1 MSRSANTAQ
10 ILDRGYRTYDGE
22 RRGVFGAMRSVAW
35 HTTRS
40 ILGLGRPARH
50 KVFPVIVFVIAFLPS
65 IAFLGLSILL
75 GDFGDEL
82 RPEYWELFDLAF
94 LPSILFASM
103 VAPEALV
110 RDRRDGM
117 FALYLSTPLTRP
129 SYLGAKVAAVLG
141 CLSLITVGP
150 PLLLLLG
157 YTIQNQG
164 PDGIDGWLWVAAR
177 IGFAGVV
184 IAAVYAAIGL
194 AAASL
199 TDRRAFASVAAI
211 LVLLGGLIAGGA
223 LVEGAE
229 LAREYFLVSPV
240 NTALEVAPRTFGDE
254 SEELAGVATGLVAAV
269 AAGWVVLGGAVV
281 AWRYRK
287 MAAV

>member
-1 MSRSANTAQ
+1 MNRSADTAQ
-10 ILDRGYRTYDGE
+10 ILDRGYRKYDGE
-22 RRGVFGAMRSVAW
+22 RRGVLGAVRSVAW

-50 KVFPVIVFVIAFLPS
+50 KVFPVIVFVVAFLPS

-75 GDFGDEL
+75 SDFGDEL

-94 LPSILFASM
+94 LPSILFAAM
-103 VAPEALV
+103 VAPDALV

-129 SYLGAKVAAVLG
+129 TYLGAKVVAVLG

-157 YTIQNQG
+157 YTIQSQG
-164 PDGIDGWLWVAAR
+164 PDGLDGWLWVAAR

-184 IAAVYAAIGL
+184 IAAVYTAIGL
-194 AAASL
+194 AASSL

-223 LVEGAE
+223 LAEGAE
-229 LAREYFLVSPV
+229 LAKEFWLVSPV

-254 SEELAGVATGLVAAV
+254 SEEMRGVATGLVAAV
-269 AAGWVVLGGAVV
+269 AAGWVLLGSAVV

>member
-1 MSRSANTAQ
+1 MSQSTNTAQ
-10 ILDRGYRTYDGE
+10 ILDRGYRKYEGE

-129 SYLGAKVAAVLG
+129 TYLGAKVVAVLG

-164 PDGIDGWLWVAAR
+164 PDGLDGWLWVAAR
-177 IGFAGVV
+177 IGFAGLV
-184 IAAVYAAIGL
+184 IAAIYAAIGL

-254 SEELAGVATGLVAAV
+254 TMEMRGVVTGLVAVV
-269 AAGWVVLGGAVV
+269 AAGWVVLGSAVV

>member
-1 MSRSANTAQ
+1 MSQSSAQ
-10 ILDRGYRTYDGE
+10 ILDRGYRKYEGQ
-22 RRGVFGAMRSVAW
+22 RRGVAGAMRSVTW

-50 KVFPVIVFVIAFLPS
+50 KVFPIIVFVIAFLPA

-75 GDFGDEL
+75 SDFGDEL

-117 FALYLSTPLTRP
+117 FSLYLSTPLTRP
-129 SYLGAKVAAVLG
+129 TYLGAKVMAVLG
-141 CLSLITVGP
+141 CMSIITVGP

-157 YTIQNQG
+157 YTIQSQG

-177 IGFAGVV
+177 IGFAGIV
-184 IAAVYAAIGL
+184 IAAIYAAIGL
-194 AAASL
+194 AAAAL

-229 LAREYFLVSPV
+229 LANEYYLVSPV
-240 NTALEVAPRTFGDE
+240 NTALEVAPRTFGDQSGE
-254 SEELAGVATGLVAAV
+254 MFGVSTGLVAAV
-269 AAGWVVLGGAVV
+269 AAGWIVLGAAIV

-287 MAAV
+287 MEAV